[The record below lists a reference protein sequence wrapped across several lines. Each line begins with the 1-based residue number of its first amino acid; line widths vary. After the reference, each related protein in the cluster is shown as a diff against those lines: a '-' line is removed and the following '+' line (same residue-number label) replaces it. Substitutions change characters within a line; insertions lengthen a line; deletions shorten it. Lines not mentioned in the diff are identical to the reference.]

1 MLRRAKQ
8 VFQYVL
14 YELHD
19 TYGEK
24 LELEQELLVD
34 LANIV
39 GYIYNMESAI
49 LRTKKAI
56 QETGEEKNQLKRLYT
71 EVYVQ
76 ETMEKVI
83 TNAKHALL
91 AIDENDSQLQVRATL
106 DKFLHQVSVNLI
118 PKKREIARQLIEEE
132 KYVV

>member
-1 MLRRAKQ
+1 SANGQLPLFKDIEQNRNQLLSTTPVNDHHVLAREKAMLRKAKQ

-56 QETGEEKNQLKRLYT
+56 QVTGEEKNKLKRLYT

-76 ETMEKVI
+76 ETMEKAI
-83 TNAKHALL
+83 TDAKHALL
-91 AIDENDSQLQVRATL
+91 A
-106 DKFLHQVSVNLI
+106 
-118 PKKREIARQLIEEE
+118 
-132 KYVV
+132 